1 MQSGDALWLFGTIG
15 GALILGLAFLYG
27 LSRNRRL
34 RNPPA
39 SEAGNGLQPNRL
51 SRDQPT
57 AVRVGSREGVVSPI
71 LAISLGLVV
80 VAMILAFVFAV

>member
-1 MQSGDALWLFGTIG
+1 MMAGDAMWLIGTIG
-15 GALILGLAFLYG
+15 GALILGLAFFYG
-27 LSRNRRL
+27 MSRNRGL

-39 SEAGNGLQPNRL
+39 READNGLQPNRL
-51 SRDQPT
+51 PRDETT